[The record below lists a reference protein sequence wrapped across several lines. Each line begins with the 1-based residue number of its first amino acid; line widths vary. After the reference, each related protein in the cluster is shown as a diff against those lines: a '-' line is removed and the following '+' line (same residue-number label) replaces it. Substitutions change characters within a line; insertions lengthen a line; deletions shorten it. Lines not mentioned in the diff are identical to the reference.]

1 MMNMAGLRESRLNR
15 RQRQADA
22 RANSSLG
29 TMSSSRTGHDL
40 TPPFAGH
47 EWQQPAVSLRKL
59 LVGVD
64 ALGMLTAWT
73 AITIALGS
81 TDNAAVGHASRPLYT
96 AVREASVVGIAVV
109 VGLAAIASRRLY
121 RARVSSDR
129 TVELAGLLF
138 AAAVSAFAAHFAFKA
153 LGTPASTAWSVVGGI
168 AAFLAVAVGR
178 SAYSG
183 WLAVARLQ
191 RKICRPVVVVGSNE
205 EAWHLYR
212 LLELHAEIGMRVV
225 GILGEEEGYA
235 RYFAGS
241 VAWLGDVDG
250 VAAAAA
256 VRGAGANGVV
266 VAASALTAP
275 TLNRVVRELLDDS
288 VHVHLSSGLAGVA
301 VRRVRALPLA
311 HEPAFY
317 IEPVRFQPWQRVLK
331 RATDIVVSTFVL
343 LVASPLL
350 VAAAIAIKLTDGGP
364 VLFRQVRIGR
374 DGNPFVIL
382 KLRSM
387 RPGAELEAVPSA
399 NDRDGPLYKVFRDP
413 RRTRV
418 GRVLEQTSLDELPQL
433 INVLRGDMSLIGPR
447 PATPDEVAA
456 FDEDLLRRHD
466 VPCGVTGL
474 WQVDARDNPSFDA
487 YRRLDLFYVENWSLA
502 LDLAILAATGK
513 ALVMRGVRALRRG
526 SNDFTPAGFGPNSS

>member
-1 MMNMAGLRESRLNR
+1 MAGLRESRLKR
-15 RQRQADA
+15 RAHHAGA
-22 RANSSLG
+22 RADRSLG
-29 TMSSSRTGHDL
+29 TLSSPSRNSHVL
-40 TPPFAGH
+40 TPTFAGNTRH
-47 EWQQPAVSLRKL
+47 QNAISLRGL

-81 TDNAAVGHASRPLYT
+81 TDRAAAGRAGRPLYT
-96 AVREASVVGIAVV
+96 AVCEAAVVGVAVV
-109 VGLAAIASRRLY
+109 VGLVAIAARRLY
-121 RARVSSDR
+121 RARVSCDR
-129 TVELAGLLF
+129 SVEITGLVF
-138 AAAVSAFAAHFAFKA
+138 AAAVSAVAAHFAFKA

-168 AAFLAVAVGR
+168 AAFVALAVGR

-191 RKICRPVVVVGSNE
+191 RKISRPVVVVGSNE

-212 LLELHAEIGMRVV
+212 LLELHPEIGMRVV
-225 GILGEEEGYA
+225 GILGAEEGYA

-241 VAWLGDVDG
+241 VEWLGDVDG
-250 VAAAAA
+250 PGAPAVTA

-266 VAASALTAP
+266 VAASALRAP

-317 IEPVRFQPWQRVLK
+317 IEPVRFKPWQRVVK

-343 LVASPLL
+343 IVTSPILVT
-350 VAAAIAIKLTDGGP
+350 AAIVIKLTDGGP
-364 VLFRQVRIGR
+364 VLFRQVRIGQ
-374 DGNPFVIL
+374 DGRPFVIL

-387 RPGAELEAVPSA
+387 RPGAELDLVASD
-399 NDRDGPLYKVFRDP
+399 NDRDGPLFKVFRDP

-433 INVLRGDMSLIGPR
+433 FNVLRGDMSLIGPR

-456 FDEDLLRRHD
+456 FDEELLRRHA

-513 ALVMRGVRALRRG
+513 SLVMRGVRAVRRG
-526 SNDFTPAGFGPNSS
+526 SNDFAPADVGPNSP